1 MLCARV
7 LFLVLAHYTA
17 SAVSCMGEYQA
28 CLDGSCSLFECN
40 ADGTAAAGCNAGA
53 YLCPLPSPATG
64 DWHCVDDATALLS
77 GCPGVNGTHLDHTL
91 PIDTRIDILAQRT
104 NLTEQISQLTNGA
117 PALRRHGI
125 PAYNW
130 LSDDEHGVRGTA
142 TTYFPD
148 GPGLGASWDKHLL
161 LAVGS
166 VVGKEARAQHNSY
179 QGGRAGAF
187 NGAGITVY
195 GPNMNL
201 VRDPRW
207 GRAQEVYSE
216 DPRLSAALTVGYVT
230 GIQQGA
236 GAAAGRHDNPRQ
248 GDHGNGTTGTVY
260 RQAAACCKHYVA
272 YDIEGNGPLPSR
284 VFQDSQVDTRC
295 FWCVLTCTVLVC
307 TLFALYCF
315 SHHEPALYCYRCHST
330 TPPAGSI
337 TCQFSTPA

>member
-1 MLCARV
+1 
-7 LFLVLAHYTA
+7 
-17 SAVSCMGEYQA
+17 
-28 CLDGSCSLFECN
+28 
-40 ADGTAAAGCNAGA
+40 
-53 YLCPLPSPATG
+53 
-64 DWHCVDDATALLS
+64 
-77 GCPGVNGTHLDHTL
+77 
-91 PIDTRIDILAQRT
+91 
-104 NLTEQISQLTNGA
+104 
-117 PALRRHGI
+117 
-125 PAYNW
+125 
-130 LSDDEHGVRGTA
+130 
-142 TTYFPD
+142 
-148 GPGLGASWDKHLL
+148 LL

-179 QGGRAGAF
+179 QGDRAEAF

-236 GAAAGRHDNPRQ
+236 GAAADRHDNARQ
-248 GDHGNGTTGTVY
+248 GGHGNGTTGTVY

-295 FWCVLTCTVLVC
+295 FWCVLTCIALDLLM
-307 TLFALYCF
+307 LFRF
-315 SHHEPALYCYRCHST
+315 SHHEHVFILLPLPLRHTTLQGALHASFRRLRQRCWRGPYHVQLQCNEWDTDLRGSYV
-330 TPPAGSI
+330 AGRGSALAVALARL
-337 TCQFSTPA
+337 CGFRLRCVG